1 MKMSPKAMIAKKYLQ
16 LNIRVIIKRDDA
28 KKNPKRLLRWFK
40 DEMEE
45 IGTEAIYHPGSART
59 KVRLLLGVA
68 KPSDINIILK
78 NR

>member
-1 MKMSPKAMIAKKYLQ
+1 MKMSPKATIAKKYLQ

-45 IGTEAIYHPGSART
+45 IGTEAIYRPESART
-59 KVRLLLGVA
+59 KIRLLLGTA
-68 KPSDINIILK
+68 KPADINLIFK